1 MLTLVICRV
10 QNDTLQHAF
19 VCYVFLSIS
28 GNIKSEGGA
37 SSAGCQETLCSPK
50 WDTGTL
56 IMETRLCAGK
66 PRGTSLVI
74 LITAACHLC

>member
-1 MLTLVICRV
+1 MTPYSMPLFAMCFSPA
-10 QNDTLQHAF
+10 H
-19 VCYVFLSIS
+19 

-37 SSAGCQETLCSPK
+37 SVGCQETLCSPK

-56 IMETRLCAGK
+56 IMETRSCAGK

-74 LITAACHLC
+74 LITAACHLR